1 MRVSVAYELC
11 KGHGVCEQVC
21 PQVFRML
28 GPKPVVRTTRPDES
42 VRGAVEEA
50 VRQCPTGA
58 IRLIETAE

>member
-1 MRVSVAYELC
+1 
-11 KGHGVCEQVC
+11 VCEQVC